1 MEHFERELL
10 EDQTKNRL
18 VLHEHMEQ
26 WDKLIEFVACLLV
39 FYHHS
44 TRICT
49 LRSSNRSP
57 VLELRYLL
65 R

>member
-1 MEHFERELL
+1 
-10 EDQTKNRL
+10 
-18 VLHEHMEQ
+18 LHEHMEQ